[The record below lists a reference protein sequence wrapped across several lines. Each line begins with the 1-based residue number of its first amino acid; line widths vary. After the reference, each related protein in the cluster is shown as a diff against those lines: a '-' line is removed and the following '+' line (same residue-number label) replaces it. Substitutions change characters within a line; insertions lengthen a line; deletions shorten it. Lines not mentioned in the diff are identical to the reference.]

1 MLVVVE
7 NAADWIIECQASE
20 NWLLMLMLMLMLLMM
35 MLMLLSFAQC
45 SLG

>member
-7 NAADWIIECQASE
+7 NAAEWIIECQASE

-35 MLMLLSFAQC
+35 MLLSFAQC

>member
-20 NWLLMLMLMLMLLMM
+20 NWLLMLMPMLLMM
-35 MLMLLSFAQC
+35 MVMLLSFAQC